1 MAHWPRGCLFL
12 ITAGVAF
19 LAVPQRFE
27 GPPLVHV
34 GVGHAI
40 SAVDLLGVVPLIV
53 GSLWLHAGVWNR
65 RARVREWIKTA
76 PSHAVAAF
84 GAAGFGLGLL
94 IASAMSFFF
103 WWWAVGAALF
113 LAMHVPV
120 LIAAA
125 GRERQPDR

>member
-1 MAHWPRGCLFL
+1 M
-12 ITAGVAF
+12 

-27 GPPLVHV
+27 GPVLVHV
-34 GVGHAI
+34 GVGHAL
-40 SAVDLLGVVPLIV
+40 SAVDLLGVLPLV
-53 GSLWLHAGVWNR
+53 AGSLWLHAGVWNR
-65 RARVREWIKTA
+65 RARVRDWIETA
-76 PSHAVAAF
+76 PSRAIAAF
-84 GAAGFGLGLL
+84 GVAGFGLGLL

-113 LAMHVPV
+113 VAMHVPV